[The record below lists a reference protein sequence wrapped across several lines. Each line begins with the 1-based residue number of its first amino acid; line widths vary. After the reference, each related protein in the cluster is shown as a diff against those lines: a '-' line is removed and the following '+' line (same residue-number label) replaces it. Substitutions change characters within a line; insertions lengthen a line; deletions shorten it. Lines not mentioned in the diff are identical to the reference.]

1 MSDVSV
7 IIPTYRECG
16 NLARLLPALLGVLY
30 EAGLAGE
37 IIVVDDASD
46 DGTEELCGTLGTVKL
61 VRLITRRD
69 ERGLATA
76 VVRGLA
82 SAQGEICIVMDA
94 DFSHPPDAVP
104 YLVAAVRDGGCE
116 MAIGSRYVSGG
127 AVDVNWGWF
136 RRANS
141 RVATYLAKGL
151 TPVTDP
157 MAGFFAIRRDVFARA
172 GVLRPLGYKIALEL
186 LVRCDCRHVV
196 EVPIRFQDRAVGE
209 SKMTVRQQWLYL
221 RHLARLYA
229 ARYLK
234 QRATAVDHLPAEAP
248 RRQAA

>member
-7 IIPTYRECG
+7 IIPTYRERD
-16 NLARLLPALLGVLY
+16 NLARLLPALLGVFY
-30 EAGLAGE
+30 EANLAGE
-37 IIVVDDASD
+37 IVVVDDASN
-46 DGTEELCGTLGTVKL
+46 DGTDDLCRILGTVKP

-76 VVRGLA
+76 VIRGLQA
-82 SAQGEICIVMDA
+82 TSSEICVVMDA
-94 DFSHPPDAVP
+94 DFSHPPEAVP
-104 YLVAAVRDGGCE
+104 KLVEAVREGGSE
-116 MAIGSRYVSGG
+116 MAIGSRYILGG
-127 AVDVNWGWF
+127 AVDENWSWF

-151 TPVTDP
+151 TRISDP
-157 MAGFFAIRRDVFARA
+157 MAGFFAIRRDVFTRA
-172 GVLRPLGYKIALEL
+172 GVVRPLGYKIALEL
-186 LVRCDCRHVV
+186 LVRCDCRHVA

-209 SKMTVRQQWLYL
+209 SKMTMRQQWLYL
-221 RHLARLYA
+221 RHLGRLYA

-234 QRATAVDHLPAEAP
+234 RRGVTAQSPPTEEP